1 MNNGM
6 TQATLVFVFRGDEV
20 LLAMKKRGFG
30 NGRWNGLG
38 GKVHDG
44 ETPAQAVVREAKE
57 EAGIEVAVDKSLGTA
72 TFYNSSKGDWV
83 VYIFATK
90 QFSGEPVESE
100 EVKPQWFSID
110 AVPYDQMWDDDKLW
124 YPLLFKRQPFRAE
137 FWFGPG
143 EKVERHKIEVIT

>member
-1 MNNGM
+1 MNKGM
-6 TQATLVFVFRGDEV
+6 TQATLVFVFRDNQV

-44 ETPAQAVVREAKE
+44 ETLAQAVVREAKE
-57 EAGIEVAVDKSLGTA
+57 EAGIDVVVSKSLGTA

-83 VYIFATK
+83 VHIFSTE
-90 QFSGEPVESE
+90 QFSGEPIETE
-100 EVKPQWFSID
+100 EMKPEWFSLD
-110 AVPYDQMWDDDKLW
+110 DVPYREMWDDDKLW

-137 FWFGPG
+137 FWFGPD
-143 EKVERHKIEVIT
+143 EKVIRHEIRPV